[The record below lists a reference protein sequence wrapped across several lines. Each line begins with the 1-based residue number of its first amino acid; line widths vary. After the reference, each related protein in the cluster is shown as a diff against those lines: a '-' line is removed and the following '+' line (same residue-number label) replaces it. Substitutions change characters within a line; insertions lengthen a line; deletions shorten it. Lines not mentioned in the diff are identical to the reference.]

1 MERNERE
8 TSLEDMQKLITKVT
22 KERQITNLVF
32 IGCGAS
38 YSELYAA
45 YYYVKQN
52 AIDFKTELIQANEF
66 NYAAPAYFGEH
77 TVAVVASLGGTTKES
92 IAAVANAKKK
102 GAYVLALTYQP
113 DSALTKE
120 ADYVLQHK
128 FFESYA
134 TKASKQKVLL
144 TFAVELL
151 HKVEKTANY
160 DQMIQGLSV
169 IDSIANKAADGAD
182 EDAEAFAQAYKN
194 EDHIFTLASG
204 ANQGVA
210 YSTGNFIFMEMQWI
224 KGTVL
229 DTAELF
235 HGPFELALKDV
246 PYLVFM
252 SDGRTRHLDSR
263 ALEFLQRF
271 DTKYTVIDAKDYWL
285 DSQIDSSVVEYFDPM
300 VLTAVMRKFAE
311 HLGDARNHPLSKRRY
326 MWKLENY

>member
-1 MERNERE
+1 MMEKE
-8 TSLEDMQKLITKVT
+8 TSLKEIKQLVSEITGKRDVS
-22 KERQITNLVF
+22 NLVF

-38 YSELYAA
+38 YSELFAA

-52 AIDFKTELIQANEF
+52 ALGFKTDLIQANEF
-66 NYAAPAYFGEH
+66 NYAAPAYVGEH
-77 TVAVVASLGGTTKES
+77 SVAVVASLGGTTKES
-92 IAAVANAKKK
+92 IEAVSNAKKS
-102 GAYVLALTYQP
+102 GAYVLALTYKP
-113 DSALTKE
+113 DSALSTK
-120 ADYVLQHK
+120 ADFTLQHK

-151 HKVEKTANY
+151 HSIEKTENY
-160 DQMIQGLSV
+160 DQMVHGLSV
-169 IDSIANKAADGAD
+169 IDEIANKAADGAD
-182 EDAEAFAQAYKN
+182 EDAEKFAMAYRN

-204 ANQGVA
+204 ANEGVA

-229 DTAELF
+229 DSAELF
-235 HGPFELALKDV
+235 HGPFELAVKDA
-246 PYLVFM
+246 PYLLFM
-252 SDGRTRHLDSR
+252 SDGKTRHLDSR

-285 DSQIDSSVVEYFDPM
+285 DSQIDGAVVDYFDPM

-311 HLGDARNHPLSKRRY
+311 RLGDARNHPLSKRRY

>member
-1 MERNERE
+1 MEQE
-8 TSLEDMQKLITKVT
+8 TSLDEIKNVVKSITEKRDV
-22 KERQITNLVF
+22 RNLVF

-38 YSELYAA
+38 YSELFAA

-52 AIDFKTELIQANEF
+52 ALTFKTDLIQANEF
-66 NYAAPAYFGEH
+66 NYAAPSYFGEH
-77 TVAVVASLGGTTKES
+77 SVAVVASLGGTTKES
-92 IAAVANAKKK
+92 IEAVSTAKKQ
-102 GAYVLALTYQP
+102 GAFVLALTYKP
-113 DSALTKE
+113 DSALTKN
-120 ADYVLQHK
+120 ADFILQHK

-151 HKVEKTANY
+151 HQIENTKNY
-160 DQMIQGLSV
+160 SEMIQGLSV
-169 IDSIANKAADGAD
+169 IDEIANQAADGAD
-182 EDAEAFAQAYKN
+182 DDAEKFAQSYK
-194 EDHIFTLASG
+194 DASHIFTLASG

-229 DTAELF
+229 DSAELF
-235 HGPFELALKDV
+235 HGPFELAVKDA
-246 PYLVFM
+246 PFLLFM

-285 DSQIDSSVVEYFDPM
+285 DSQIDGSVVDYFDPM

-311 HLGDARNHPLSKRRY
+311 HLGNARNHPRSKRRY